1 MYHSFYSPQSCID
14 CIIVSEGTQRRTK
27 NIKHMTYDDQFESA
41 VFITEWPERKCS
53 KHESGHQYRLY
64 ITNLS
69 RSCATGHIPLENS
82 NNILYATAPSLSKPA
97 KCVVSTFYYSK
108 PQFTFVKLKIA
119 AYDILA
125 GCTQFHVRSQ
135 TKGQIIG
142 LII

>member
-1 MYHSFYSPQSCID
+1 
-14 CIIVSEGTQRRTK
+14 
-27 NIKHMTYDDQFESA
+27 MTYDDQFESA

-64 ITNLS
+64 TTNLS

-97 KCVVSTFYYSK
+97 KCVVSTTQSR
-108 PQFTFVKLKIA
+108 TFLKLKIA
-119 AYDILA
+119 AYDILT

-135 TKGQIIG
+135 TKSQIIG